1 MQSNKE
7 GVISRLWYPQP
18 LELEYAGDHVLA
30 LFENVYQIQGRP
42 FKLSNVRLST
52 EVTQTTP

>member
-1 MQSNKE
+1 MQSKKE

-18 LELEYAGDHVLA
+18 LELEYASDHVLA
-30 LFENVYQIQGRP
+30 LFEKVYQIQGRP
-42 FKLSNVRLST
+42 LSNVRLST